1 MVADST
7 EQQSKTLLC
16 LVALKYQPKEG
27 LQMCQEK
34 QSTIAQIITN
44 SSILR
49 WIMLN
54 TLKIHF
60 NGSYRLIA
68 SVLSVQT
75 NQLGRLETR
84 LSYNRIICLIRQGAS
99 G

>member
-1 MVADST
+1 
-7 EQQSKTLLC
+7 
-16 LVALKYQPKEG
+16 
-27 LQMCQEK
+27 MCQEK
-34 QSTIAQIITN
+34 QNAIAQIITN
-44 SSILR
+44 GSVLR

-54 TLKIHF
+54 ALRIYL

-75 NQLGRLETR
+75 NQSGGLETR